1 MEKGIIKFFDVD
13 KCFGFIVTKDN
24 EQLYVHAGDLIDL
37 PRKGDKVTY
46 EVQEENGKRSAFNV
60 RLANQQKK

>member
-1 MEKGIIKFFDVD
+1 MEKGIVKFFDVE
-13 KCFGFIVTKDN
+13 KCFGFIVTESN

-37 PRKGDKVTY
+37 PRKGDEVTY

-60 RLANQQKK
+60 RAMSKNK

>member
-1 MEKGIIKFFDVD
+1 MDKGIVKFFDVD
-13 KCFGFIVTKDN
+13 KCFGFIVTQNN

-37 PRKGDKVTY
+37 PRKGDEVSY

-60 RLANQQKK
+60 RLTGKKG